1 MECALSL
8 GSCQGDSQGLL
19 LKAIDELNKLP
30 KTSVVAKASFYETEA
45 VDVPEKYKDIIFI
58 NTAVIVE
65 TKLSPDELSIAV
77 HELEYKLGR
86 IRNGERHAP
95 RTIDIDIITHG
106 NTISKREDLM
116 LPHPEATNRRFVM
129 EPIAEIR
136 PNLIIPGQSKTA
148 KEIVQALPASPRV
161 KRIETPKLTP
171 AN

>member
-30 KTSVVAKASFYETEA
+30 KTSVVAKASFYKTEA
-45 VDVPEKYKDIIFI
+45 VDVPEKYKDLVFI
-58 NTAVIVE
+58 NTAAIVE
-65 TKLSPDELSIAV
+65 TALTPDELSIAV

-86 IRNGERHAP
+86 VRTGERHAP

-106 NTISKREDLM
+106 DIILARPDLT
-116 LPHPEATNRRFVM
+116 LPHPEAVNRRFVI

-148 KEIVQALPASPRV
+148 KEILQLLPTVPKV
-161 KRIETPKLTP
+161 KRI
-171 AN
+171 

>member
-45 VDVPEKYKDIIFI
+45 VDVPEKYKDLVFI
-58 NTAVIVE
+58 NTAAIVE
-65 TKLSPDELSIAV
+65 TALTPDELSIAV

-86 IRNGERHAP
+86 VRTGERHAP

-106 NTISKREDLM
+106 DTILVRPDLT
-116 LPHPEATNRRFVM
+116 LPHPEAVNRRFVI

-148 KEIVQALPASPRV
+148 KEILQLLPTAPKV
-161 KRIETPKLTP
+161 KRI
-171 AN
+171 